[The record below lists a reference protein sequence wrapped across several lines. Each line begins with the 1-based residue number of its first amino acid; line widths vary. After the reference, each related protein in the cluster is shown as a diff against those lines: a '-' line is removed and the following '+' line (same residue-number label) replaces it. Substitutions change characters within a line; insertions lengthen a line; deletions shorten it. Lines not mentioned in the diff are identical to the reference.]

1 MAADHRID
9 YDGEISERYA
19 DGRRLSPEAAATWRA
34 AIGPLVPPHSPV
46 LDIGAGT
53 GRFSRLLDELAP
65 GRVVALEPAFGM
77 ARWLERGSAVSGA
90 AEALPVRSRSVGLV
104 WSAFTTHYFDL
115 DAAAQEFERVLD
127 RGGEVAIWHAFPDV
141 FGELEWFRWF
151 PTARSVDE
159 RRMPSAERVIDS
171 FAAHGLRFIAR
182 SAHRMLIAPDLVAL
196 AERLANRSISTL
208 HLISDEEFDA
218 GLAQLRAHATATPPA
233 PVYAP
238 NVLLRF
244 GAA

>member
-127 RGGEVAIWHAFPDV
+127 RGGEVAIWHAFP
-141 FGELEWFRWF
+141 
-151 PTARSVDE
+151 
-159 RRMPSAERVIDS
+159 
-171 FAAHGLRFIAR
+171 FIAR

>member
-127 RGGEVAIWHAFPDV
+127 RGGEVAIWHAFP
-141 FGELEWFRWF
+141 
-151 PTARSVDE
+151 
-159 RRMPSAERVIDS
+159 
-171 FAAHGLRFIAR
+171 FIAR
-182 SAHRMLIAPDLVAL
+182 STHRMLIAPDLVAL
-196 AERLANRSISTL
+196 ADRLANRSISTL